1 MAYDLAKI
9 IKDIQERGFELTKA
23 ELKQRQALAARQ
35 SAANHALI
43 DAVEALNSTMQEA
56 WRRVE
61 QATAFYNNELVEV
74 QQFIDAVHARTSLLE
89 SEGLPEPARMWVKE
103 WRRQLPALTLDQPAA
118 LELPDALFV
127 ACHLDALSE
136 SATYWLPPLS
146 P

>member
-74 QQFIDAVHARTSLLE
+74 QQFIDAVHARTSLLPLDD
-89 SEGLPEPARMWVKE
+89 LPAAARMWVDE
-103 WRRQLPALTLDQPAA
+103 WRRQLPPFALDQPTA
-118 LELPDALFV
+118 LELPDALFFT
-127 ACHLDALSE
+127 CHLDAMAE